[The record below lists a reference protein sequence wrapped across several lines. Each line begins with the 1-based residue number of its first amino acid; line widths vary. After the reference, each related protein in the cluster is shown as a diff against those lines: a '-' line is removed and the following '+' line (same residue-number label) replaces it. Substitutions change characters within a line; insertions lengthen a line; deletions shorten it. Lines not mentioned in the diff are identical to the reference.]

1 MSELNIVEHAQSSPT
16 ACVRCATST
25 GPFLDLGTEV
35 LGYGHLYLCLGSDE
49 NPGCLP
55 QAARKAGYADP
66 SFRATLEE
74 ENRVLRVDYATLQ
87 GQVGPLGA
95 AFEAFREF
103 ESHGAAGAVERVA
116 APEPEP
122 VPHAYEDRTKEQLLE
137 LAKERGLTGYSGLT
151 KDELI
156 DALRAVKSG

>member
-16 ACVRCATST
+16 ACVRCTTST
-25 GPFLDLGTEV
+25 GPFLDLGVEV
-35 LGYGHLYLCLGSDE
+35 LGYGHLYLCLGNDE

-66 SFRATLEE
+66 SFRGTLEE
-74 ENRVLRVDYATLQ
+74 ENRVLRVDNATLL
-87 GQVGPLGA
+87 GQMGPLSA
-95 AFEAFREF
+95 AFDAFREF

-116 APEPEP
+116 PEPEPDP

-137 LAKERGLTGYSGLT
+137 LARERGIVGASAMT

-156 DALRAVKSG
+156 AALRGEGD